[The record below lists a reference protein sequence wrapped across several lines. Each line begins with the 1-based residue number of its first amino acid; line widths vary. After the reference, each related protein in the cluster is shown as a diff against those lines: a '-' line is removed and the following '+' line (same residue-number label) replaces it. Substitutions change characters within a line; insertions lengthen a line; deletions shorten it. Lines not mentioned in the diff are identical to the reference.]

1 MIVRWTDRFTQAY
14 EKLPLEI
21 QKRFDEKIKL
31 FKSNPKHPS
40 LNTHRVK
47 KTSDI
52 WEAYVTKSYR
62 WTFQFIRGGVKLRVI
77 GTHGILRNP

>member
-1 MIVRWTDRFTQAY
+1 MIARWTNRFTQAY
-14 EKLPLEI
+14 ENLPLEI

-31 FKSNPKHPS
+31 FRANPRHSS

-52 WEAYVTKSYR
+52 WEAYVTKNYR
-62 WTFQFIRGGVKLRVI
+62 WTFQFIKGGIKLRVI
-77 GTHGILRNP
+77 GTHDILKSP